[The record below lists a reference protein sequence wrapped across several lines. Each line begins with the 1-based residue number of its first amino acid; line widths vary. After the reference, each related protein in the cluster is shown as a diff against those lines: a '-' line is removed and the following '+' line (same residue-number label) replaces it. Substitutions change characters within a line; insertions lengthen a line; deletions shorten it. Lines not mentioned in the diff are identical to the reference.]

1 MAIDYTI
8 KKKKIQERRKER
20 HKTQEKMA
28 ELLSVTVGYVSQIER
43 GITKVNLDTL
53 SKIAEILECDVTDF
67 LKGVGENSKIYLF
80 EEMNGIFAALNGTN
94 KKILLEIAA
103 ILQKNQE

>member
-1 MAIDYTI
+1 MAIDYPLLG
-8 KKKKIQERRKER
+8 KKIQERRKEL

-53 SKIAEILECDVTDF
+53 SKIAEILECDVTEF
-67 LKGVGENSKIYLF
+67 LKGVGD
-80 EEMNGIFAALNGTN
+80 GIFAALNGTN

>member
-1 MAIDYTI
+1 
-8 KKKKIQERRKER
+8 
-20 HKTQEKMA
+20 MA

-53 SKIAEILECDVTDF
+53 SKIAEILECDVTEF

-80 EEMNGIFAALNGTN
+80 EEMNGIFATLSGTN
-94 KKILLEIAA
+94 KKNLLEIAT

>member
-1 MAIDYTI
+1 MFYYCLN
-8 KKKKIQERRKER
+8 KQF
-20 HKTQEKMA
+20 HF
-28 ELLSVTVGYVSQIER
+28 LSR
-43 GITKVNLDTL
+43 GSPKRALNLDTL
-53 SKIAEILECDVTDF
+53 SKIAEILECDVTEF

-94 KKILLEIAA
+94 KKILLEIAT

>member
-1 MAIDYTI
+1 MAIDYSLLG
-8 KKKKIQERRKER
+8 KKIQERRKEL

-53 SKIAEILECDVTDF
+53 SKIAEILECDVTEF

-80 EEMNGIFAALNGTN
+80 EEMNGIFATLSGTN
-94 KKILLEIAA
+94 KKNLLEIAT

>member
-1 MAIDYTI
+1 MAIDYPLLG
-8 KKKKIQERRKER
+8 KKIQERRKEL

-53 SKIAEILECDVTDF
+53 SKIAEILECDATEF